1 MNCSGELDATF
12 SPWAPSVE
20 RTSSR
25 ASTLT
30 VSALSRATIGAGV
43 PDFEITSW
51 FGLMAPAGTP
61 APIIARLN
69 AETVKVLARED
80 VRSTLGAQ
88 GLNVA
93 SSSPEQFTAHI
104 KSEIARFTRIARAA
118 GIKVE

>member
-1 MNCSGELDATF
+1 MTTLKRAELL
-12 SPWAPSVE
+12 PSVPTMVE
-20 RTSSR
+20 
-25 ASTLT
+25 
-30 VSALSRATIGAGV
+30 AGV

-93 SSSPEQFTAHI
+93 SSNPSSSPPTS
-104 KSEIARFTRIARAA
+104 KSEIARFPHRPQRRDQGRVILQ
-118 GIKVE
+118 